1 MDETGMLNP
10 IFRKVTNIKK
20 QSGTNQM
27 GIKQINQ
34 NMENQFDSNMMIQN
48 SFSINNPMKN
58 QEWIKEI
65 RWRIKWRSRI

>member
-20 QSGTNQM
+20 QSGINQM

-34 NMENQFDSNMMIQN
+34 NMENQFDS
-48 SFSINNPMKN
+48 K
-58 QEWIKEI
+58 
-65 RWRIKWRSRI
+65 